1 MQAQRTLK
9 LTTVGAISTPR
20 RFCRNGPIC
29 IFAKPIKSA
38 NFVGMTMLAY
48 LASLLIGLALGLL
61 GGGGSILTLPVLVYL
76 FGVSA
81 VEATAYSLFI
91 VGITAMSG
99 SYSHY
104 KMGNLKLK
112 SALYFAVPSVVS
124 ILIIRE
130 VIFPQIAA
138 TLFSVASYTVSKD
151 FLIMIIFSVLMI
163 TAAISM
169 IKKNQPEIKSAETN
183 YLQLSIIGFL
193 VGIVTGFL
201 GAGGGFL
208 IIPALLFFANLPMKQ
223 AVGTSLLIITINS
236 SIGFGGDLYIGTPI
250 DYTFLLG
257 VSAMALFGM
266 FIGSQLSKKIDGA
279 KLKPIF
285 GWFVLVMG
293 FYIITKEVLF

>member
-1 MQAQRTLK
+1 MEYL
-9 LTTVGAISTPR
+9 G
-20 RFCRNGPIC
+20 F
-29 IFAKPIKSA
+29 FASII
-38 NFVGMTMLAY
+38 
-48 LASLLIGLALGLL
+48 IGITLGLI
-61 GGGGSILTLPVLVYL
+61 GGGGSILTIPILVYL
-76 FGVSA
+76 FKVNPDQ
-81 VEATAYSLFI
+81 ATSYSLFI
-91 VGITAMSG
+91 VGLTSLFG

-112 SALYFAVPSVVS
+112 SALYFAIPSIVS

-151 FLIMIIFSVLMI
+151 FLIMIIFSILMI

-169 IKKNQPEIKSAETN
+169 IKKNQPEIKLAEPN
-183 YLQLSIIGFL
+183 YSQLSLIGFL

-236 SIGFGGDLYIGTPI
+236 SLGFAGDLYIGTTI
-250 DYTFLLG
+250 NYTFLLS
-257 VSAMALFGM
+257 VSAMALIGM
-266 FIGSQLSKKIDGA
+266 FVGSQLSKKIDGA
-279 KLKPIF
+279 KLKPLF

-293 FYIITKEVLF
+293 FYIIVKEVFF